1 VSSIN
6 SAAKTITL
14 FQDNGSQGVF
24 NDLGRS
30 KVRYSLDKKIAAGA
44 TALDGFDQK
53 GAYVIVFYFGNDEQ
67 RTAVALKNLG
77 SGPFM
82 SAVGTVTRFDGRART
97 ISVED
102 KSGAV
107 QTFKINGQTVAES
120 EMGVVEGGKF
130 QAQKGD
136 RVRVVATTVDGS
148 PTALFLSAL

>member
-1 VSSIN
+1 
-6 SAAKTITL
+6 
-14 FQDNGSQGVF
+14 
-24 NDLGRS
+24 
-30 KVRYSLDKKIAAGA
+30 
-44 TALDGFDQK
+44 
-53 GAYVIVFYFGNDEQ
+53 
-67 RTAVALKNLG
+67 LKNLG